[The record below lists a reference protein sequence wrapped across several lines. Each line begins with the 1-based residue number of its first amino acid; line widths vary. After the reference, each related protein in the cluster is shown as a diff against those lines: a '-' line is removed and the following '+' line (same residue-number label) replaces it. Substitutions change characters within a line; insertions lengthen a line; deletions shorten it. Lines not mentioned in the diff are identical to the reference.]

1 MSGAMFLEYPLHK
14 RKSSKHT
21 NSTSA
26 SARKHGLIVLLIVLA
41 ALLGSSTISPRSTAV
56 AVDDEAKSGQGGPHM
71 AAVSSVLKSLDAKL
85 SSAQEGNLTRPH
97 LLKDAAIVAV
107 CLLAASLW
115 WFVRAPS
122 GNERRP
128 SRGSSQ
134 ALLVPASPWNADEQ
148 ERKQISRDLH
158 DCVGQVLTAAGM
170 ELASARSS
178 ALSQEQLAERLE
190 SVSHLNAEALRLV
203 KDLAIG
209 LRPAMLDD
217 IGLADALRWQVR
229 QFARRTGVL
238 SSIEIWGEIDPLP
251 EAQRTCIYRCVQEAL
266 TNCAKHSK
274 AGKVEV
280 LISVAN
286 KLVTFAIED
295 DGIGLRRDS
304 GTSPGLG
311 ILGMHERVES
321 LGGQLKIESQLNQGT
336 RLMFEVPM
344 PVEAHA

>member
-1 MSGAMFLEYPLHK
+1 MSGAMFLHYPL
-14 RKSSKHT
+14 RNSKSSKHT
-21 NSTSA
+21 HSTSV

-41 ALLGSSTISPRSTAV
+41 ALLGSSTMSSRSTVNDGDGGAW
-56 AVDDEAKSGQGGPHM
+56 SGQRSLQM
-71 AAVSSVLKSLDAKL
+71 VTASSVLKSLDRSVSSTEQGPL
-85 SSAQEGNLTRPH
+85 SRRH

-115 WFVRAPS
+115 WLVRSPS
-122 GNERRP
+122 DKRRP
-128 SRGSSQ
+128 SSGSAQ
-134 ALLVPASPWNADEQ
+134 ALVVPTSPWSADEQ
-148 ERKQISRDLH
+148 DRKQISRDLH

-178 ALSQEQLAERLE
+178 RLSQEQLAERLE

-229 QFARRTGVL
+229 QFARRQEVL
-238 SSIEIWGEIDPLP
+238 STIEIWGEIDELP

-274 AGKVEV
+274 ASKVEV
-280 LISVAN
+280 VISAAHN
-286 KLVTFAIED
+286 LVTFAIED
-295 DGIGLRRDS
+295 DGIGFTS
-304 GTSPGLG
+304 ASAASPGLG

-321 LGGQLKIESQLNQGT
+321 LGGKLTIESHPKEGT
-336 RLMFEVPM
+336 RLMFEIPV
-344 PVEAHA
+344 PVEVHA